1 MFSFKKRY
9 FLIIESTKYF
19 DLRNIK
25 KLNKFTIIYR
35 NNGKKERIEEIKK
48 FKNNCRLKKVKFLI
62 ANDFKLMI
70 NSNSDGIYISA
81 SNKSFKSLH
90 LDKFKYEI
98 VGSAHNLREIDTKIK
113 QGCMTILFS
122 KLFLVD
128 YDKKS
133 AYLGLIRFNQI
144 YNYVSKKLVP
154 LGGIKIS
161 NLNTIKNLNC
171 NSIAILS
178 ALKKKPA
185 NIINRLF

>member
-48 FKNNCRLKKVKFLI
+48 FRNNCRLKKVKFLI
-62 ANDFKLMI
+62 ANDFNLMI

-90 LDKFKYEI
+90 YFCK
-98 VGSAHNLREIDTKIK
+98 
-113 QGCMTILFS
+113 
-122 KLFLVD
+122 
-128 YDKKS
+128 
-133 AYLGLIRFNQI
+133 
-144 YNYVSKKLVP
+144 
-154 LGGIKIS
+154 
-161 NLNTIKNLNC
+161 
-171 NSIAILS
+171 
-178 ALKKKPA
+178 
-185 NIINRLF
+185 